1 MKLRHFRL
9 GTGSIIRRMIVVS
22 ALWIVLL
29 LGVGG
34 YALDRILTSAVTRN
48 FDDQLDYVLTAI
60 IASAEI
66 GPEGEVLLSR
76 PPADQRF
83 LEPNSGLYFQISPA
97 EPPAARHRPNLEFPS
112 RSLWD
117 RRLRVRI
124 GHRDSAA
131 HVYDRSE

>member
-1 MKLRHFRL
+1 
-9 GTGSIIRRMIVVS
+9 MIAIS

-34 YALDRILTSAVTRN
+34 YALDSILTSAVTHN

-66 GPEGEVLLSR
+66 GPEGEVLLTR
-76 PPADQRF
+76 PPANQRF
-83 LEPNSGLYFQISPA
+83 LEPYSGLYFQISPA
-97 EPPAARHRPNLEFPS
+97 QPAAGRRRGDLEFPS

-117 RRLRVRI
+117 RRLRVRTE
-124 GHRDSAA
+124 HHDFEA
-131 HVYDRSE
+131 H